1 MRLRRGEVG
10 FIVLSLP
17 DYFKT
22 SEVDIEMPRHA
33 WPVRKPWQKK
43 GSAFRKIEVRESK
56 NKT

>member
-1 MRLRRGEVG
+1 
-10 FIVLSLP
+10 VLSLP

-43 GSAFRKIEVRESK
+43 SSAFRKIEVGESK